1 MSLTLM
7 YITNDPEIALI
18 AENNDV
24 EWIFVDLEILGKSE
38 RQKGKDSLISNH
50 NADDVKKLKS
60 VLKKSKVLVRINP
73 INKNTPN
80 EIKKVYD
87 NGAAIIML
95 PYFKSLNE
103 VEVFLKNI
111 SGKNLKNIILIETP
125 ESVELIE
132 ELIKINE
139 IDYFY
144 IGLNDLSLGYGFSFM
159 FEPLAN
165 GTVDKLALKINSV
178 NKRFGFGGIASLGKG
193 TLPAEYII
201 AEHYRL
207 GSSMV
212 ILSRSF
218 CNSQKIENKDEIEK
232 IFSSEIKKI
241 RDYEKD
247 IEKKEIYFFEQNREK
262 VKEIVKKI
270 NERVDG
276 FRN

>member
-1 MSLTLM
+1 M

-38 RQKGKDSLISNH
+38 RQKGKDSVISNH
-50 NADDVKKLKS
+50 NADDIKKLKS

-87 NGAAIIML
+87 NGADIIML

-132 ELIKINE
+132 ELIKIDE

-165 GTVDKLALKINSV
+165 GIVDKLALKINSV